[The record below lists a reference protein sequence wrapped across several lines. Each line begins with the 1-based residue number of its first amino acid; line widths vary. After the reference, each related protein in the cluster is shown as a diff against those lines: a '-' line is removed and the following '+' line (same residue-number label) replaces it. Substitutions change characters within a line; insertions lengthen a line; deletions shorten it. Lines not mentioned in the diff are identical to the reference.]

1 MVPGLAAM
9 ATKAVIKPT
18 VQTLGSS
25 SLLRSRPRLENSRSL
40 GKGTDIYGNF
50 RFEGAATS
58 PTEIAMTKLYG
69 PANNWWH
76 KATVDLDKREMRGNW
91 GGAWYPN
98 KVDGSL
104 VFQRQMTQEEIER
117 EAEAASRAAEEAKR
131 KQEEEAAAA
140 TRKKQ
145 EEEAAAAAA
154 RQKREEEEAARK
166 KQQDAE
172 EAARKKQEQEIE
184 EAARK
189 QQEEAETAQQRAEE
203 AEAARKKQEEE
214 AERAR
219 KEREEAERARQ
230 KESENAL
237 QKRKDAEQLASRP
250 QSTAQTT
257 NETRGNPGVSTKDSD
272 DDVAGNLKVHLKLDV
287 DADIRVIAALRG
299 DVAIGI
305 L

>member
-1 MVPGLAAM
+1 MERLRDVLNGTWAGSYGYEGRY
-9 ATKAVIKPT
+9 
-18 VQTLGSS
+18 QTHRTDTRFELSS
-25 SLLRSRPRLENSRSL
+25 QISPSTGKLEIT
-40 GKGTDIYGNF
+40 GKGADIYGNF
-50 RFEGAATS
+50 TFEGAATS
-58 PTEIAMTKLYG
+58 PTEIAMTKSFG
-69 PANNWWH
+69 PGNNWWH
-76 KATVDLDKREMRGNW
+76 KATADLDKREMRGNW
-91 GGAWYPN
+91 GSAWYPN

-104 VFQRQMTQEEIER
+104 VFQRHMTQEEIER

-140 TRKKQ
+140 
-145 EEEAAAAAA
+145 
-154 RQKREEEEAARK
+154 RQKREEEEAAARK

-172 EAARKKQEQEIE
+172 EAARKKQEQENE

-189 QQEEAETAQQRAEE
+189 QREEAETARQRAEE

-219 KEREEAERARQ
+219 Q

-237 QKRKDAEQLASRP
+237 QKQKDA
-250 QSTAQTT
+250 QSAAQTT
-257 NETRGNPGVSTKDSD
+257 NETRGNPSVSTKGSD